1 MEPSTDR
8 ARRLRRNQT
17 DAERKLWGRLR
28 DRRLLGV
35 KFYRQYS
42 IGPFFVDFFS
52 LEARLVI
59 EVDGSQH
66 AEDVG
71 DQSRTEFLT
80 QLGYRVLRFWN
91 NEVLG
96 NIEGVQE
103 AIADALVEFKRPG
116 GNS

>member
-17 DAERKLWGRLR
+17 DAERRLWGRLR

-42 IGPFFVDFFS
+42 IGPFFVDFYS
-52 LEARLVI
+52 LVARLVI

-66 AEDVG
+66 AEHAG
-71 DQSRTEFLT
+71 DQSRTDFLT
-80 QLGYRVLRFWN
+80 QHEYRVLRFWN

-103 AIADALVEFKRPG
+103 AIANAVLEFRQL